1 MTAKNESSTNQNS
14 AYNAFAGVEGI
25 VDMYKKNLEVMSLV
39 NQMSIEVYKS
49 ITKLQTTFMQ
59 QMLTDAC
66 NECSIREPGKTMEKF
81 SELAKAN
88 MEKAMENSKKISE
101 LVSAAGGDVASI
113 LTKRFKES
121 VEEVKTAC
129 KCKN

>member
-1 MTAKNESSTNQNS
+1 MTAKNEFTNQNNS

-39 NQMSIEVYKS
+39 NQMSIEVYRS

-66 NECSIREPGKTMEKF
+66 NACSIKEPGKTMEKL
-81 SELAKAN
+81 SELAKTN

-129 KCKN
+129 ECKK